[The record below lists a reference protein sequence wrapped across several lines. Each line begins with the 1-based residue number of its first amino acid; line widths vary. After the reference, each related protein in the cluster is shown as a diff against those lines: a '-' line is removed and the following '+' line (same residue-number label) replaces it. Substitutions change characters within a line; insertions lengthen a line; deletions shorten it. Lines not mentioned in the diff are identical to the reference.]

1 MAAFQIVDVF
11 NDRAFR
17 GNPLAVV
24 DNEEGQ
30 LSETQMKLIA
40 RQFNLSETTFV
51 CSPSRQDSPIH
62 LRSFLPN
69 GREVF
74 GIGHNILGV
83 WWQLAA
89 SGKLDLSD
97 THVVNSTDDEETFAF
112 GQRLG
117 QEISQVYILRKK
129 AHSTTRGSE
138 ISVLIRQSPP
148 QLHDCHP
155 DVGSLAASVGLDGED
170 IGLVGAN
177 ELKPQ
182 VASTSTTRHL
192 LAPVASVDA
201 LKRVRVDHD
210 KLLYQLSLVDE
221 KAFGIFFFAR
231 STEGKDQFQARFWSP
246 GMSGED
252 PATGSAAGPLSLYLY
267 KHGELELQ
275 EDVGKIEVMQGLQV
289 GRECIIHVRLTQSDS
304 GDAGEMNVDLAGS
317 GARVAEGT
325 IAVPDA
331 AIAF

>member
-30 LSETQMKLIA
+30 LSDTQMKLIA

-51 CSPSRQDSPIH
+51 CSPSRHDSPIH

-97 THVVNSTDDEETFAF
+97 THVVSSTDDEETFAF
-112 GQRLG
+112 GQQLG
-117 QEISQVYILRKK
+117 QEISQVFILRKK
-129 AHSTTRGSE
+129 APPTRRSSE

-148 QLHDCHP
+148 QLHDFHP
-155 DVGSLAASVGLDGED
+155 DIASLATSVGLDSED
-170 IGLVGAN
+170 IGLVDAK

-192 LAPVASVDA
+192 LVPVASLDA
-201 LKRVRVDHD
+201 LKRVRVDRD

-221 KAFGIFFFAR
+221 KAFGMLFFAR
-231 STEGKDQFQARFWSP
+231 SAEGKGQFQARFWSP
-246 GMSGED
+246 GMSSED
-252 PATGSAAGPLSLYLY
+252 PATGSAAGPLSFYLY
-267 KHGELELQ
+267 KHGELGLQ
-275 EDVGKIEVMQGLQV
+275 EGVAKVEVTQGLQV
-289 GRECIIHVRLTQSDS
+289 GRECIIYVRLTQSDS
-304 GDAGEMNVDLAGS
+304 GDAGKMSVDLLGS

-331 AIAF
+331 ETAF